1 MKALLLTPEDTVATV
16 LQATSAGDDVQIVL
30 HGAVRAH
37 VRATEDIPYGFKI
50 CVRPMARGETV
61 VKYAH
66 PIGVAAA
73 DIAAGALVHVHNV
86 EGNRGR
92 GDLAAK

>member
-1 MKALLLTPEDTVATV
+1 MTPEDTVATV

-66 PIGVAAA
+66 PIGVASAN
-73 DIAAGALVHVHNV
+73 IAAGALVLVHNV